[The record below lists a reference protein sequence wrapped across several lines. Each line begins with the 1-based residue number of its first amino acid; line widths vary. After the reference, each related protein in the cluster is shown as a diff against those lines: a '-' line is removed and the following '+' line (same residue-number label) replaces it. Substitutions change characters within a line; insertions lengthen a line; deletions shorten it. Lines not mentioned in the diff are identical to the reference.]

1 MMVLTGTLVQVHAV
15 RAHAN
20 LCLLVAGQVGTLS
33 STPYQTCVPSVR
45 MTLYRRIKKTHA
57 EKRKGRNSEKEYA
70 VTPRRESNAQPPD
83 LESGALPLRHTEA
96 RCNYDLLC
104 AIYTVTYLVGAPSFS
119 LLSRPVPHALREA
132 SCSPSSSPLQAQP
145 RRRSRGSQHLIIASE
160 RPACPPRQSQ
170 LTSFRIMLT
179 IWIRVAQVCEALLP
193 HADHECVQYMC
204 STMKTN
210 GLASAGLHRCT
221 CVLVSRCT

>member
-1 MMVLTGTLVQVHAV
+1 MNVMRGHASACLSLGYQSGSIWNMMMVLTGTLVQVHAV

-96 RCNYDLLC
+96 RCNYNLLC
-104 AIYTVTYLVGAPSFS
+104 AIYTVTYLVGTPSFS
-119 LLSRPVPHALREA
+119 LLSRPVPHALRA
-132 SCSPSSSPLQAQP
+132 ALRAAPCK
-145 RRRSRGSQHLIIASE
+145 RSRGGD
-160 RPACPPRQSQ
+160 R
-170 LTSFRIMLT
+170 
-179 IWIRVAQVCEALLP
+179 
-193 HADHECVQYMC
+193 
-204 STMKTN
+204 
-210 GLASAGLHRCT
+210 AGRNI
-221 CVLVSRCT
+221 